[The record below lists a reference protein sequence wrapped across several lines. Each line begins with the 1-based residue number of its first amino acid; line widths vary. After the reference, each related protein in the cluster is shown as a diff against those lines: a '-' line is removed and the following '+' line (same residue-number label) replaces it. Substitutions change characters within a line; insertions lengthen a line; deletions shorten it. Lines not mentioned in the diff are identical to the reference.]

1 MAKDQVDVSFLIGQL
16 TGSVNALTEQV
27 ANMSITINSLDE
39 RLRSNEKSTTI
50 LTVKMAMVGVSS
62 GAIGSFATSVF
73 QAFITSKL

>member
-27 ANMSITINSLDE
+27 ANMSITIDSLDE

-62 GAIGSFATSVF
+62 GAIGSFAMSVF